1 MVKKNK
7 FIGVVVECMPSTSIR
22 YTAVEALQT
31 LDKQKLL
38 APQESGNKSA
48 KKFRNIDAATTSVMD

>member
-1 MVKKNK
+1 MYALR
-7 FIGVVVECMPSTSIR
+7 ICIR

>member
-1 MVKKNK
+1 MYALH
-7 FIGVVVECMPSTSIR
+7 ICIR

-48 KKFRNIDAATTSVMD
+48 KKFRNIEMLLILL